1 MAAMGKRYDAKIKGL
16 FGDMF
21 PQHPF
26 DVLPTVSAEG
36 PSTPVA
42 RTGEIGT
49 LPTAVLTDSADET
62 VTYQH
67 GELAV
72 TETLTKFGKTD
83 NADQDDDDDAGAA
96 AASTPSILPLPGD
109 FKEIEGSWIS
119 TLGAQEYA
127 YTLTLFPYAVCLVD
141 NSDSLRKKLS
151 DSAGVLQRY
160 VGSYIAA
167 IIEMLLD
174 TYFGGN
180 LIPLQGIP
188 VQQTVLNLDWRFSQ
202 DKNAF
207 QLMARQLLTD
217 VGGALPHNRKESVQE
232 IFANS
237 KSQLLADGTYVDYAM
252 IKDPKRS
259 TDKDY
264 IESEGTFSCIPGN
277 FKQRYQIKDVFIELK
292 VKSARSHQRRDHYNR
307 AVESVYRHRLRNVVS
322 ACFCLSH
329 FRSTQDSPT
338 KNQASTSTATAF
350 LLRGSQ
356 RCYEHRY
363 REEDNTDNAIC
374 VLPATYGVE
383 TSFTPDGTLKMTE
396 TAYWVQELDVWVPRY
411 SPKQLAGMCV
421 TDSEA
426 YLFEYVVEDNKIA
439 TRDAKDGE
447 KLYQGKLQR
456 VIATLDIPQSDM
468 LRAGLAVDFNSENQ
482 TGHVYRHKGG
492 MYSGGKYVN
501 GDTLLYAP
509 KQRLLY
515 VYADGKSFDNSP
527 FYPRAVEFKNSAFA
541 WKKGIYF
548 NEDIPNLK
556 FTGEKLSPKDLPTMN
571 ESELE
576 PTLRFVPRTGIITA
590 TMDGSVD
597 VTATAENLLIESD
610 EYTLDNDEDEEA

>member
-1 MAAMGKRYDAKIKGL
+1 MGKRYDAKIKGL
-16 FGDMF
+16 FRDMF

-62 VTYQH
+62 VTYRH
-67 GELAV
+67 GKPVV
-72 TETLTKFGKTD
+72 TETLTKFGGQIAG
-83 NADQDDDDDAGAA
+83 NGSGAA
-96 AASTPSILPLPGD
+96 LAAPPTPSIVSIRS
-109 FKEIEGSWIS
+109 IEQIKSSWIS

-167 IIEMLLD
+167 IIELLLD
-174 TYFGGN
+174 DYFRGS
-180 LIPLQGIP
+180 GISPEGMP

-202 DKNAF
+202 DKQPF
-207 QLMARQLLTD
+207 GLMARQLLTD

-259 TDKDY
+259 TDNDY

-277 FKQRYQIKDVFIELK
+277 FKQSYQIKDVFIELK

-329 FRSTQDSPT
+329 FRSTQNSPT

-383 TSFTPDGTLKMTE
+383 TSFTPTKPLMKTD
-396 TAYWVQELDVWVPRY
+396 TAYWVQESDVWVPRY
-411 SPKQLAGMCV
+411 SPKELAGMCV
-421 TDSEA
+421 TDTEA
-426 YLFEYVVEDNKIA
+426 YLFEYVLEDNKIA
-439 TRDAKDGE
+439 TRDANDGE

-456 VIATLDIPQSDM
+456 IIVKLEKPQSDM
-468 LRAGLAVDFNSENQ
+468 LLAGLAVDFNSENQ

-492 MYSGGKYVN
+492 LYIGGKYVN

-515 VYADGKSFDNSP
+515 VYAEEESFDNSP

-541 WKKGIYF
+541 WKEGIYF
-548 NEDIPNLK
+548 NEDIPKLK
-556 FTGEKLSPKDLPTMN
+556 FTGTAQTPMNLPDTTVN
-571 ESELE
+571 QLE